1 MTSVAGFKT
10 RVLLGDFSLS
20 SKLSDISLPTTVDMH
35 DVTTFGDDGVKRF
48 IPGVMSSTASMSG
61 FMDADTQTDVTAWTS
76 AEPLTYA
83 PFGLS
88 AGSQV
93 QLVNTLRASFDPG
106 SSVAGVSSFD
116 ISATTDGHT
125 DFGVSLHDLTAVS
138 STENGTA
145 QNNGAATSNGGVA
158 QLHVTAFS
166 GLTNAIITVEDSA
179 NGSTGWAT
187 IATFATATAVTGE
200 RVAVAGAVRQYLR
213 YVATLTGVGSVTFQC
228 SFARR

>member
-1 MTSVAGFKT
+1 MATAGFRT

-20 SKLSDISLPTTVDMH
+20 SKLSDISLPMSVDMH

-48 IPGVMSSTASMSG
+48 IPGVSSSTASMSG
-61 FMDADTQTDVTAWTS
+61 FMDADTQTDAIAWS
-76 AEPLTYA
+76 AAEPLTYA
-83 PFGLS
+83 PFGLA

-93 QLVNTLRASFDPG
+93 QLVSTLRASFSPG

-116 ISATTDGHT
+116 LSAQTDGFT
-125 DFGVSLHDLTAVS
+125 DFGVSLHDLTAVTA
-138 STENGTA
+138 TENGAA
-145 QNNGAATSNGGVA
+145 QNNGAATANGGLA

-166 GLTNAIITVEDSA
+166 GLTNAVVTVEDSA

-187 IATFATATAVTGE
+187 IATFATVTAVTGE
-200 RVAVAGAVRQYLR
+200 QVAVAGAVRQYLR
-213 YVATLTGVGSVTFQC
+213 YVATLTGTGSVTFQC